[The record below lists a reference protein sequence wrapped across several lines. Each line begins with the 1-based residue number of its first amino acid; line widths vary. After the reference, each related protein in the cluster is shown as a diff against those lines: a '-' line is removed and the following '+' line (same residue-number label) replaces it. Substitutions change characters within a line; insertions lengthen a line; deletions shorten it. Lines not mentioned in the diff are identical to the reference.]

1 VRDAVPQLERTAL
14 EARRDGWLVRGRWSK
29 ADLWTSHLDDGTPV
43 VVKDFAGKPFLARP
57 WARVQIAREAR
68 FLRLLAETG
77 VVPRLLGR
85 IGKDALVLEHLG
97 GTPLHRHRKG
107 DPGRAEYLPRIAEA
121 LARVH
126 ALGVVHLDLRG
137 RENVHVAEGDR
148 IVILDWA
155 GAIAFRPGS
164 LAHRLIFPRL
174 RRVDEAALVKWKVIL
189 APDTLTEEDRRFLAR
204 YARWRLL
211 WPFNR
216 KGLGRSSGVTR

>member
-1 VRDAVPQLERTAL
+1 MHEAVPYLDRAAL
-14 EARRDGWLVRGRWSK
+14 EARRDAWLVRGRWSK
-29 ADLWTSHLDDGTPV
+29 ADLWTSRLEDGTPV
-43 VVKDFAGKPFLARP
+43 VVKDFAGKPLLARP
-57 WARVQIAREAR
+57 WARVQVAREAR
-68 FLRLLAETG
+68 FLLLLEKTG

-85 IGKDALVLEHLG
+85 VGKDALVLEHLG

-148 IVILDWA
+148 VVILDWA
-155 GAIAFRPGS
+155 GALAFRPGS
-164 LAHRLIFPRL
+164 FAHRVVFPWL
-174 RRVDEAALVKWKVIL
+174 RRVDETALVKWKVIL
-189 APDTLTEEDRRFLAR
+189 APETVTEEDRRFLAR
-204 YARWRLL
+204 YARWRRL